1 MQTVETSRIESLLA
15 QLSQLPN
22 LLSLLRLL
30 LIPVICIFIVSG
42 NDKTYPYLLFLFFFS
57 VLLDFFD
64 GFLARKLSQ
73 ITALGKILDPLA
85 DKVLGLSVMVSL
97 AYSSDFPVWLII
109 LVGARD
115 VMILIFSAVLMRRL
129 GEPKA
134 SIPVG
139 KVAFGLLSL
148 LLMIHL
154 IALHPGV
161 ALLPIKRFMAVLC
174 SVFFI
179 WSFIEYFAVFVRVK
193 NGR

>member
-1 MQTVETSRIESLLA
+1 MA
-15 QLSQLPN
+15 QLTQLPN

-30 LIPVICIFIVSG
+30 LIPFIAFFIVGGSE
-42 NDKTYPYLLFLFFFS
+42 KTYPYLLFLFFFS

-73 ITALGKILDPLA
+73 ITRLGKMMDPLA
-85 DKVLGLSVMVSL
+85 DKLLGITVMICLVV
-97 AYSSDFPVWLII
+97 SSDFPIWLAVVAGGRDLII
-109 LVGARD
+109 LT
-115 VMILIFSAVLMRRL
+115 FSFVLMQRL
-129 GEPKA
+129 GEPKS

-161 ALLPIKRFMAVLC
+161 SLLPIKRFMAVLC
-174 SVFFI
+174 FVFFV
-179 WSFIEYFAVFVRVK
+179 WSFLEYLLVFVREKK
-193 NGR
+193 NG

>member
-1 MQTVETSRIESLLA
+1 MLKKSLQESLSA
-15 QLSQLPN
+15 QLRQLPN
-22 LLSLLRLL
+22 LLSMLRLL
-30 LIPVICIFIVSG
+30 LIPVICFFLLFGSER
-42 NDKTYPYLLFLFFFS
+42 TYPYLLFLFFFS

-73 ITALGKILDPLA
+73 ITSLGKILDPLA
-85 DKVLGLSVMVSL
+85 DKMLGVAVMVGL
-97 AYSSDFPVWLII
+97 AIKADFPVWLVILIGSRDLTI
-109 LVGARD
+109 LV
-115 VMILIFSAVLMRRL
+115 FSFVLFKRL

-148 LLMIHL
+148 LLLIHL

-161 ALLPIKRFMAVLC
+161 SILPIKRFMAVLC

-179 WSFIEYFAVFVRVK
+179 WSFLEYFLIFIRAK
-193 NGR
+193 HHE

>member
-1 MQTVETSRIESLLA
+1 MDLRENSLLA
-15 QLSQLPN
+15 QFTQLPN

-30 LIPVICIFIVSG
+30 LIPFIAFFIVRGSE
-42 NDKTYPYLLFLFFFS
+42 KTYPYLIFLFFFS

-73 ITALGKILDPLA
+73 ITRLGKIMDPLA
-85 DKVLGLSVMVSL
+85 DKLLGLTVMISL
-97 AYSSDFPVWLII
+97 VVRSDFPLWLA
-109 LVGARD
+109 LVAGGRD
-115 VMILIFSAVLMRRL
+115 FMILAFSLVLLRRL
-129 GEPKA
+129 GEPKS

-161 ALLPIKRFMAVLC
+161 TLLPIKRFMAVLC
-174 SVFFI
+174 FVFFV
-179 WSFIEYFAVFVRVK
+179 WSFLEYLFVFLREKK
-193 NGR
+193 NG

>member
-1 MQTVETSRIESLLA
+1 
-15 QLSQLPN
+15 
-22 LLSLLRLL
+22 
-30 LIPVICIFIVSG
+30 
-42 NDKTYPYLLFLFFFS
+42 

-73 ITALGKILDPLA
+73 ITSLGKILDPLA
-85 DKVLGLSVMVSL
+85 DKLLGLSVMISL
-97 AYSSDFPVWLII
+97 VISSDFPIWLLL
-109 LVGARD
+109 LVGGRD
-115 VMILIFSAVLMRRL
+115 VMIIVSSAVLLRRL

-161 ALLPIKRFMAVLC
+161 SLLPIKRFMAVLC

-179 WSFIEYFAVFVRVK
+179 WSFFEYFFVFICAKK
-193 NGR
+193 NG

>member
-1 MQTVETSRIESLLA
+1 MGKNYSYSLLP
-15 QLSQLPN
+15 QLRQLPN

-30 LIPVICIFIVSG
+30 LIPFICFFIIGG
-42 NDKTYPYLLFLFFFS
+42 NEKTYPYLLFLFFFS

-73 ITALGKILDPLA
+73 ITSLGKILDPLA
-85 DKVLGLSVMVSL
+85 DKLLGLSVMISL
-97 AYSSDFPVWLII
+97 VISSDFPIWLLL
-109 LVGARD
+109 LVGGRD
-115 VMILIFSAVLMRRL
+115 VMIIVSSAVLLRRL

-161 ALLPIKRFMAVLC
+161 SLLPIKRFMAVLC

-179 WSFIEYFAVFVRVK
+179 WSFFEYFFVFICAKK
-193 NGR
+193 NG